1 MYKTFFLFFFIWKFI
16 FKFKNWNLFKI
27 WKIKYKIY
35 RNFKWIPQIVN
46 NYITYPAPHPKLP
59 TTSINPSAFY
69 CCYYYYYNN
78 CYYHTLIRHPAA
90 LPPGQPVGWGSQVG
104 ELPLPLQKKKKKKL
118 KKNIK
123 EKEVSKETLVTNNN
137 KSLKKREER
146 SIMRKKKNKYRR
158 KQKLQINQAKNVSKF
173 LKIY

>member
-27 WKIKYKIY
+27 WKIKFKIY

-46 NYITYPAPHPKLP
+46 NYITYPAPHPKPP

-104 ELPLPLQKKKKKKL
+104 ELPLPLQKKKKNY

-137 KSLKKREER
+137 KSVKKREER

-173 LKIY
+173 LKTY